1 MIPFSQTWLPF
12 IYLYGVGG
20 LFFIIGMIII
30 YKAKSIDLTRKR
42 HRYWN
47 RILYFGFFYFAVMH
61 LVMILAALYL

>member
-1 MIPFSQTWLPF
+1 MPPFSQTWLPF

-20 LFFIIGMIII
+20 VFFILCMIVISRS
-30 YKAKSIDLTRKR
+30 KGLNLTRKR

-47 RILYFGFFYFAVMH
+47 KILYFGFFYFAFIH